1 MKPRSKSLLPL
12 FISVLAAAA
21 TLLSGCGAPTSRG
34 LIGSTPKQL
43 DPAEWN
49 GHWRSE
55 DSSFVIRVAD
65 AEGGLLELAEFDEKD
80 NALHVSVNHLY
91 VREEGD
97 ATLFNLID
105 AEDPGQNY
113 TFGRMV
119 RKPNAAVFWPARTDS
134 MEQLIARQLIAGQVK
149 VQNNSKQVTVTG
161 GYEMLARQ
169 LAAPE
174 GWLLLQ
180 MDEPFTIMRDKQGL

>member
-1 MKPRSKSLLPL
+1 MRCSYFTRPHWVDAKK
-12 FISVLAAAA
+12 
-21 TLLSGCGAPTSRG
+21 
-34 LIGSTPKQL
+34 L
-43 DPAEWN
+43 DPNEWN

-55 DSSFVIRVAD
+55 DSRMVMRVAD
-65 AEGGLLELAEFDEKD
+65 ADGGLIEIAQLDEKE
-80 NALHVSVNHLY
+80 NALHVSLNHLY

-105 AEDPGQNY
+105 QEEPGQAY

-119 RKPNAAVFWPARTDS
+119 RKTNSAVFWPARTDS
-134 MEQLIARQLIAGQVK
+134 MEQLIARRLIVGQVK

-180 MDEPFTIMRDKQGL
+180 MDEPFTLMREQQSL